1 MRWLLCVLAL
11 AVEMAFGEVPQICRI
26 QGGNTKTIWGV
37 RFADGQVE
45 VYSWDAPFDE
55 KSAIAALQKTPYRPA
70 DFLPKTPPPNAR
82 KVPIIAVDPRGLV
95 MAVEWHPHYDAS
107 GFFDALNGGHVCWV
121 RNSHG
126 FSQPYLVKSAQPW
139 FVYPERTHPGEKIRI
154 FGRNIAV
161 RLVALKSRKDGKVI
175 LLRQFGI
182 GRHPVYECWAIL
194 PEDLPTGEYDVF
206 AHNGAGGEAGWG
218 GPIALTVEPKPEP
231 LKVVLNARDLGAK
244 GNGVDDDTEALR
256 KALIKAGELG
266 GGIVLLPPGL
276 YPISAPIWVPSG
288 VTLQGAGAR
297 NSILI
302 VLPTKPMRFNVPS
315 EIANAMP
322 THFRARQQESGRG
335 AMLWLRDKSAI
346 CDLGLIDGPGTLQAV
361 FASHTNCRIER
372 CYIRQ
377 THGTEPAVM
386 VEWGSYGFV
395 LKDCEIESVSGGVF
409 LVHGPH
415 PPPQCY
421 HC

>member
-1 MRWLLCVLAL
+1 VRWLLGVLVL
-11 AVEMAFGEVPQICRI
+11 VVGVAVGQAPQICRI

-37 RFADGQVE
+37 GFANGQVE
-45 VYSWDAPFDE
+45 VYAWDVPFDE
-55 KSAIAALQKTPYRPA
+55 KSVISALQKTPYRPEN
-70 DFLPKTPPPNAR
+70 FLPKTPPPNAR
-82 KVPIIAVDPRGLV
+82 KVPVIAVDPRGFV
-95 MAVEWHPHYDAS
+95 IAVEWHPHYDAS

-126 FSQPYLVKSAQPW
+126 FSQPYLVRSAQPW
-139 FVYPERTHPGEKIRI
+139 FVYPERACPGEKIRI
-154 FGRNIAV
+154 FGRNIAA

-175 LLRQFGI
+175 LLQRFGN

-194 PEDLPTGEYDVF
+194 PENLPAGEYDVYV
-206 AHNGAGGEAGWG
+206 HNGAGGEAGWG
-218 GPIALTVEPKPEP
+218 GPIPLTVELKPEP
-231 LKVVLNARDLGAK
+231 PKVVLNARDFGAK

-256 KALIKAGELG
+256 KALVKAGELG

-288 VTLQGAGAR
+288 VTLQGAGLR

-302 VLPTKPMRFNVPS
+302 VLPTKPMRFDVPP

-335 AMLWLRDKSAI
+335 AMVWLRDRSAI

-361 FASHTNCRIER
+361 FASHT
-372 CYIRQ
+372 
-377 THGTEPAVM
+377 
-386 VEWGSYGFV
+386 
-395 LKDCEIESVSGGVF
+395 
-409 LVHGPH
+409 
-415 PPPQCY
+415 
-421 HC
+421 